1 MAKERRTYTDEFKMQ
16 MVELFN
22 NGKSKAEITKEYDLS
37 TSTLD
42 RWIATYTDTDD
53 TDEDETEEKVISVS
67 DITNE
72 KKKEAEEAKA
82 KRENRGSHSQATS
95 YINSSND
102 TTSFQDDSDEEIS
115 LIDLFAVLLH
125 YKWLIII
132 MTLVA
137 MIGAVIFAVLSIKMP
152 PETSPMPN
160 VYTPSA
166 KMLIQESS
174 SSGGGLSSMLSSSGL
189 GALAGMAGVSVGGGG
204 SSNASLATYLVS
216 SNQLLD
222 AITDRFNLIEKY
234 KLEKSVRA
242 SSRKILQ
249 QKLKADTDKDSGV
262 FSISFTDIDPEF
274 AQQVINFVVD
284 WLQNKFDE
292 LGLDSN
298 KIQKENLERN
308 IESSYNEILSIQKE
322 MEELGAS
329 VGRGGNIWN
338 MPSVTMST
346 SKLQLELEA
355 QKSVYTQ
362 LKTQYELLKVQ
373 MQSETPIFQILER
386 PEIPD
391 MKSGPSRGKLCI
403 IITFAAG
410 FFSVFIAF
418 ALNAWKNIKNDPEAM
433 EKLQL
438 K

>member
-1 MAKERRTYTDEFKMQ
+1 MAKERRTYTDEFKNQ
-16 MVELFN
+16 MVELYN
-22 NGKSKAEITKEYDLS
+22 SGKSKAEIAKEYDVS
-37 TSTLD
+37 PSTLD
-42 RWIATYTDTDD
+42 RWIQAHS
-53 TDEDETEEKVISVS
+53 ETEDFNATRVEPVNNEQHIRVSEVTSEKQY
-67 DITNE
+67 DNT
-72 KKKEAEEAKA
+72 EE
-82 KRENRGSHSQATS
+82 
-95 YINSSND
+95 D
-102 TTSFQDDSDEEIS
+102 EIS

-132 MTLVA
+132 TTLVA
-137 MIGAVIFAVLSIKMP
+137 MIGVIIFAVVSIKLP
-152 PETSPMPN
+152 AEDSPMPN

-174 SSGGGLSSMLSSSGL
+174 SGGGGISAALSSSGL
-189 GALAGMAGVSVGGGG
+189 GALAGMAGVSVGGG

-222 AITDRFNLIEKY
+222 AITDRFGLIEKY
-234 KLEKSVRA
+234 KLEKAVRA

-262 FSISFTDIDPEF
+262 FSISFTDIDPAF
-274 AQQVINFVVD
+274 AQSVVNFVVD
-284 WLQNKFDE
+284 WLSNKFDE
-292 LGLDSN
+292 LGLDKN

-308 IESSYNEILSIQKE
+308 IESSYNEIMNIQKE
-322 MEELGAS
+322 MEDLGTS
-329 VGRGGNIWN
+329 IGKGGNIWA

-355 QKSVYTQ
+355 QKQVYTQ

-373 MQSETPIFQILER
+373 MQSESPVFQILER

-403 IITFAAG
+403 IVTFAAG
-410 FFSVFIAF
+410 FFSVFLAF

>member
-1 MAKERRTYTDEFKMQ
+1 MAKERRTYTDEFKNQ
-16 MVELFN
+16 MVELYN
-22 NGKSKAEITKEYDLS
+22 SGKSKAEIAKEYDVS
-37 TSTLD
+37 PSTLD
-42 RWIATYTDTDD
+42 RWIQAHS
-53 TDEDETEEKVISVS
+53 ETENNEQHIKGSEVTSEKQY
-67 DITNE
+67 DNT
-72 KKKEAEEAKA
+72 EE
-82 KRENRGSHSQATS
+82 
-95 YINSSND
+95 D
-102 TTSFQDDSDEEIS
+102 EIS

-132 MTLVA
+132 TTLVA
-137 MIGAVIFAVLSIKMP
+137 MIGVIIFAVVSIKLP
-152 PETSPMPN
+152 AEDSPMPN

-174 SSGGGLSSMLSSSGL
+174 SSGGGLSAALSSSGL
-189 GALAGMAGVSVGGGG
+189 GALAGMAGVSVGGG

-222 AITDRFNLIEKY
+222 AITDRFGLIEKY
-234 KLEKSVRA
+234 KLEKAVRA

-262 FSISFTDIDPEF
+262 FSISFTDIDPAF
-274 AQQVINFVVD
+274 AQSVVNFVVD
-284 WLQNKFDE
+284 WLSNKFDE
-292 LGLDSN
+292 LGLDKN

-308 IESSYNEILSIQKE
+308 IESSYNEIMSIQKE
-322 MEELGAS
+322 MEDLGTS
-329 VGRGGNIWN
+329 IGKGGNIWA

-355 QKSVYTQ
+355 QKQVYTQ

-373 MQSETPIFQILER
+373 MQSESPVFQILER

-403 IITFAAG
+403 IVTFAAG
-410 FFSVFIAF
+410 FFSVFLAF
-418 ALNAWKNIKNDPEAM
+418 ALNAWKNIKNDPEAIA
-433 EKLQL
+433 KLYPSTPVDKL
-438 K
+438 KKQFPKRSLVL

>member
-1 MAKERRTYTDEFKMQ
+1 MAKERRTYTDEFKNQ
-16 MVELFN
+16 MVELYN
-22 NGKSKAEITKEYDLS
+22 SGKSKAEIAKEYDVS
-37 TSTLD
+37 PSTLD
-42 RWIATYTDTDD
+42 RWIQAHS
-53 TDEDETEEKVISVS
+53 ETEDFNATRVEPVNNEQHIRVSEVTSEKQY
-67 DITNE
+67 DNT
-72 KKKEAEEAKA
+72 EE
-82 KRENRGSHSQATS
+82 
-95 YINSSND
+95 D
-102 TTSFQDDSDEEIS
+102 EIS

-132 MTLVA
+132 TTLVA
-137 MIGAVIFAVLSIKMP
+137 MIGVIIFAVVSIKLP
-152 PETSPMPN
+152 AEDSPMPN

-174 SSGGGLSSMLSSSGL
+174 SGGGGLSSALSSSGL
-189 GALAGMAGVSVGGGG
+189 GALAGMAGVSVGGG

-222 AITDRFNLIEKY
+222 AITDRFGLIEKY
-234 KLEKSVRA
+234 KLEKAVRA

-262 FSISFTDIDPEF
+262 FSISFTDIDPAF
-274 AQQVINFVVD
+274 AQSVVNFVVD
-284 WLQNKFDE
+284 WLSNKFDE
-292 LGLDSN
+292 LGLDKN

-308 IESSYNEILSIQKE
+308 IESSYNEIMSIQKE
-322 MEELGAS
+322 MEDLGAS
-329 VGRGGNIWN
+329 IGKGGNIWA

-355 QKSVYTQ
+355 QKQVYTQ

-373 MQSETPIFQILER
+373 MQSESPVFQILER

-403 IITFAAG
+403 IVTFAAG
-410 FFSVFIAF
+410 FFSVFLAF